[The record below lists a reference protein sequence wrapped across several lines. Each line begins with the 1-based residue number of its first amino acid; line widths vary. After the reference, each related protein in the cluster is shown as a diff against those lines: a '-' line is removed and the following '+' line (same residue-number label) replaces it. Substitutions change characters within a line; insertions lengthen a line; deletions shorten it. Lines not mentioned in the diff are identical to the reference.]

1 MEMKIASLNT
11 SPINNSTS
19 TINTQGD
26 DNKTTQHSSF
36 RVQSSHTVL
45 TEIAT

>member
-1 MEMKIASLNT
+1 MKIGSLIT

-19 TINTQGD
+19 TIDTQGD
-26 DNKTTQHSSF
+26 GEKSARRSSF
-36 RVQSSHTVL
+36 RLPSAHTIL